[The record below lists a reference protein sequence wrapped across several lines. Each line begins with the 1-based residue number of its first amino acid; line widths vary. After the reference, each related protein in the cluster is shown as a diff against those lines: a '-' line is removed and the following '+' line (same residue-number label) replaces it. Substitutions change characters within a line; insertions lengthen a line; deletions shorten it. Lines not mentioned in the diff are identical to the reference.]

1 MAQLPDTTTP
11 AGPITQKQTSQIIN
25 EKRWPPFGTIKYHFI
40 NLEPIIQF
48 SDFCLVLINQ
58 KEKGNLR
65 KKFRAPSFTSLRA
78 DIHHDMYRFFFHLAW
93 NISLKEFTIHK
104 MTLCLTQKSP
114 ETWWYLHNSI
124 SFSKFESGFSF

>member
-25 EKRWPPFGTIKYHFI
+25 EKKVTPFGTIKYHFI

-58 KEKGNLR
+58 ELDVR
-65 KKFRAPSFTSLRA
+65 KKVILGKNLGP
-78 DIHHDMYRFFFHLAW
+78 HHL
-93 NISLKEFTIHK
+93 L
-104 MTLCLTQKSP
+104 L
-114 ETWWYLHNSI
+114 
-124 SFSKFESGFSF
+124 